1 MLRIFFLSAVW
12 LLLLATGVQMID
24 YFLRAHEIFRS
35 HMPGFSA
42 RILLGPLVIFSGEL
56 MLWLGLF
63 RDENPGAR
71 IMAALVG
78 IFALVLL
85 LVMALSVDL
94 WQLAYPRYLY
104 WLYLYVAAGH
114 LAYAMFGRERK
125 W

>member
-1 MLRIFFLSAVW
+1 
-12 LLLLATGVQMID
+12 
-24 YFLRAHEIFRS
+24 
-35 HMPGFSA
+35 
-42 RILLGPLVIFSGEL
+42 

-78 IFALVLL
+78 VFALVLL
-85 LVMALSVDL
+85 LIMALSVDL
-94 WQLAYPRYLY
+94 WQVAYPRHLY